1 MCKVIAVAMQ
11 KGGCA
16 KTSVSLNLGIGLA
29 RAGKKVL
36 LIDNDPQGNLT
47 ASLGYEEPD
56 DMSDTLAS
64 VMMKI
69 INEEPIE
76 PGYGILHHQEGIDL
90 IPGNIE
96 LSGLEVLLANV
107 MSRENILKEYID
119 QIKDQYGYI
128 IIDCMPS
135 LGMTTINAYE
145 MISGHR
151 RMHAAKIVGLTMIPA
166 IVREISDDEAV
177 IYMVDSN
184 IQREELL
191 PSEKAFAFKMKLD
204 AMKRQGKRTDLTSD
218 QNVQK
223 FQTSRD
229 SLASEFGI
237 SGPQISRYIRLT
249 ELIPDLLELVDN
261 KRLQMTAAVE
271 ISYVDKEIQQWICE
285 YIHENGNV
293 KQNQIVILR
302 QELLNG
308 AITQSQLIDILN
320 ENAIGRIP
328 KKKVTLSEKKL
339 SQYFPPHYTSA
350 EMEKVIVELLT
361 NWKEQGGAENGF

>member
-1 MCKVIAVAMQ
+1 MKTRTGQ
-11 KGGCA
+11 KL
-16 KTSVSLNLGIGLA
+16 KLTTVEELLGVPATESSTEIDVDMIHVF
-29 RAGKKVL
+29 KNHPFKVL
-36 LIDNDPQGNLT
+36 
-47 ASLGYEEPD
+47 D
-56 DMSDTLAS
+56 DEKMSDLVES
-64 VMMKI
+64 IRV
-69 INEEPIE
+69 N
-76 PGYGILHHQEGIDL
+76 GILS
-90 IPGNIE
+90 P
-96 LSGLEVLLANV
+96 VLV
-107 MSRENILKEYID
+107 RPDGEDS
-119 QIKDQYGYI
+119 
-128 IIDCMPS
+128 
-135 LGMTTINAYE
+135 YE

-166 IVREISDDEAV
+166 IVREMSDDEAV

-308 AITQSQLIDILN
+308 AITQSQLIDIFN

>member
-1 MCKVIAVAMQ
+1 
-11 KGGCA
+11 
-16 KTSVSLNLGIGLA
+16 
-29 RAGKKVL
+29 
-36 LIDNDPQGNLT
+36 
-47 ASLGYEEPD
+47 
-56 DMSDTLAS
+56 MSDLVES
-64 VMMKI
+64 IRV
-69 INEEPIE
+69 N
-76 PGYGILHHQEGIDL
+76 GILS
-90 IPGNIE
+90 P
-96 LSGLEVLLANV
+96 VLV
-107 MSRENILKEYID
+107 RPDGEDS
-119 QIKDQYGYI
+119 
-128 IIDCMPS
+128 
-135 LGMTTINAYE
+135 YE

-320 ENAIGRIP
+320 ENAIERIP

>member
-1 MCKVIAVAMQ
+1 MKTRTGQ
-11 KGGCA
+11 KL
-16 KTSVSLNLGIGLA
+16 KLTTVEELLGVPATESSTEIDVDMIHMF
-29 RAGKKVL
+29 KNHPFKVL
-36 LIDNDPQGNLT
+36 
-47 ASLGYEEPD
+47 D
-56 DMSDTLAS
+56 DEKMSDLVES
-64 VMMKI
+64 IRV
-69 INEEPIE
+69 N
-76 PGYGILHHQEGIDL
+76 GILS
-90 IPGNIE
+90 P
-96 LSGLEVLLANV
+96 VLV
-107 MSRENILKEYID
+107 RPDGEDS
-119 QIKDQYGYI
+119 
-128 IIDCMPS
+128 
-135 LGMTTINAYE
+135 YE

-166 IVREISDDEAV
+166 IVREMSDDEAIV
-177 IYMVDSN
+177 YMVDSN

-191 PSEKAFAFKMKLD
+191 PSEKAFAYKMKMD
-204 AMKRQGKRTDLTSD
+204 AVKRGAGRPSKENSCQNGTNYRADYELSNQVGESARTI
-218 QNVQK
+218 QR
-223 FQTSRD
+223 F
-229 SLASEFGI
+229 
-237 SGPQISRYIRLT
+237 IRLT
-249 ELIPDLLELVDN
+249 ELIPELLDMVDS
-261 KRLQMTAAVE
+261 KRLQFTAGVE
-271 ISYVDKEIQQWICE
+271 ISYIDKEIQQWICE

>member
-1 MCKVIAVAMQ
+1 MKTRTGQ
-11 KGGCA
+11 KL
-16 KTSVSLNLGIGLA
+16 KLTTVEELLGVPATESSTEIDVDMIHVF
-29 RAGKKVL
+29 KNHPFKVL
-36 LIDNDPQGNLT
+36 
-47 ASLGYEEPD
+47 D
-56 DMSDTLAS
+56 DEKMSDLVES
-64 VMMKI
+64 IRV
-69 INEEPIE
+69 N
-76 PGYGILHHQEGIDL
+76 GILS
-90 IPGNIE
+90 P
-96 LSGLEVLLANV
+96 VLV
-107 MSRENILKEYID
+107 RPDGEDS
-119 QIKDQYGYI
+119 
-128 IIDCMPS
+128 
-135 LGMTTINAYE
+135 YE

-166 IVREISDDEAV
+166 IVREMSDDEAV

-361 NWKEQGGAENGF
+361 NWKEQGCAENGF

>member
-1 MCKVIAVAMQ
+1 MKTRTGQ
-11 KGGCA
+11 KL
-16 KTSVSLNLGIGLA
+16 KLTTVEELLGVPATESSTEIDVDMIHVF
-29 RAGKKVL
+29 KNHPFKVL
-36 LIDNDPQGNLT
+36 ND
-47 ASLGYEEPD
+47 EK
-56 DMSDTLAS
+56 MSDLVES
-64 VMMKI
+64 IRV
-69 INEEPIE
+69 N
-76 PGYGILHHQEGIDL
+76 GILS
-90 IPGNIE
+90 P
-96 LSGLEVLLANV
+96 VLV
-107 MSRENILKEYID
+107 RPDGEDS
-119 QIKDQYGYI
+119 
-128 IIDCMPS
+128 
-135 LGMTTINAYE
+135 YE

-166 IVREISDDEAV
+166 IVREMSDDEAV

-261 KRLQMTAAVE
+261 KRLQITAAVE

-339 SQYFPPHYTSA
+339 SQYFPSHYTSA

>member
-1 MCKVIAVAMQ
+1 MKTRTGQ
-11 KGGCA
+11 KL
-16 KTSVSLNLGIGLA
+16 KLTTVEELLGVPATESSTEIDVDMIHVF
-29 RAGKKVL
+29 KNHPFKVL
-36 LIDNDPQGNLT
+36 
-47 ASLGYEEPD
+47 D
-56 DMSDTLAS
+56 DEKMSDLVES
-64 VMMKI
+64 IRV
-69 INEEPIE
+69 N
-76 PGYGILHHQEGIDL
+76 GILS
-90 IPGNIE
+90 P
-96 LSGLEVLLANV
+96 VLV
-107 MSRENILKEYID
+107 RPDGEDS
-119 QIKDQYGYI
+119 
-128 IIDCMPS
+128 
-135 LGMTTINAYE
+135 YE

-166 IVREISDDEAV
+166 IVREMSDDEAV

-361 NWKEQGGAENGF
+361 NWKEQGGEENGF

>member
-1 MCKVIAVAMQ
+1 MKTRTGQ
-11 KGGCA
+11 KL
-16 KTSVSLNLGIGLA
+16 KLTTVEELLGVPATESSTEIDIEMIHVF
-29 RAGKKVL
+29 KNHPFKVL
-36 LIDNDPQGNLT
+36 
-47 ASLGYEEPD
+47 D
-56 DMSDTLAS
+56 DEKMSDLVES
-64 VMMKI
+64 IRV
-69 INEEPIE
+69 N
-76 PGYGILHHQEGIDL
+76 GILS
-90 IPGNIE
+90 P
-96 LSGLEVLLANV
+96 VLVRPNGED
-107 MSRENILKEYID
+107 S
-119 QIKDQYGYI
+119 
-128 IIDCMPS
+128 
-135 LGMTTINAYE
+135 YE

-166 IVREISDDEAV
+166 IVRDMSDDEAIV
-177 IYMVDSN
+177 YMVDSN

-191 PSEKAFAFKMKLD
+191 PSEKAFAYKMKMD
-204 AMKRQGKRTDLTSD
+204 AVKRGAGRPSKENSCQNGTNYRADYELSNQVGESARTI
-218 QNVQK
+218 QR
-223 FQTSRD
+223 F
-229 SLASEFGI
+229 
-237 SGPQISRYIRLT
+237 IRLT
-249 ELIPDLLELVDN
+249 ELIPELLDMVDS
-261 KRLQMTAAVE
+261 KRLQFTVGVE
-271 ISYVDKEIQQWICE
+271 ISYIDKEIQQWICE

>member
-1 MCKVIAVAMQ
+1 MKTRTGQ
-11 KGGCA
+11 KL
-16 KTSVSLNLGIGLA
+16 KLTTVEELLGVPATESSTEIDVDMIHVF
-29 RAGKKVL
+29 KNHPFKVL
-36 LIDNDPQGNLT
+36 
-47 ASLGYEEPD
+47 D
-56 DMSDTLAS
+56 DEKMSDLVES
-64 VMMKI
+64 IRV
-69 INEEPIE
+69 N
-76 PGYGILHHQEGIDL
+76 GILS
-90 IPGNIE
+90 P
-96 LSGLEVLLANV
+96 VLVRPNGED
-107 MSRENILKEYID
+107 S
-119 QIKDQYGYI
+119 
-128 IIDCMPS
+128 
-135 LGMTTINAYE
+135 YE

-166 IVREISDDEAV
+166 IVREMSDDEAV

-361 NWKEQGGAENGF
+361 NWKEQGGAENVF

>member
-1 MCKVIAVAMQ
+1 MKTRTGQ
-11 KGGCA
+11 KL
-16 KTSVSLNLGIGLA
+16 KLTTVEELLGVPATESSTEIDVDMIHVF
-29 RAGKKVL
+29 KNHPFKVL
-36 LIDNDPQGNLT
+36 
-47 ASLGYEEPD
+47 D
-56 DMSDTLAS
+56 DEKMSDLVES
-64 VMMKI
+64 IRV
-69 INEEPIE
+69 N
-76 PGYGILHHQEGIDL
+76 GILS
-90 IPGNIE
+90 P
-96 LSGLEVLLANV
+96 VLV
-107 MSRENILKEYID
+107 RPDGEDS
-119 QIKDQYGYI
+119 
-128 IIDCMPS
+128 
-135 LGMTTINAYE
+135 YE

-166 IVREISDDEAV
+166 IVREMSDDEAV

-261 KRLQMTAAVE
+261 KRLQITAAVE

-339 SQYFPPHYTSA
+339 SQYFPSHYTSA

>member
-1 MCKVIAVAMQ
+1 MKTRTGQ
-11 KGGCA
+11 KL
-16 KTSVSLNLGIGLA
+16 KLTTVEELLGVPATESSTEIDIDMIHIF
-29 RAGKKVL
+29 KNHPFKVL
-36 LIDNDPQGNLT
+36 
-47 ASLGYEEPD
+47 D
-56 DMSDTLAS
+56 DEKMSDLVES
-64 VMMKI
+64 I
-69 INEEPIE
+69 RIN
-76 PGYGILHHQEGIDL
+76 GV
-90 IPGNIE
+90 
-96 LSGLEVLLANV
+96 LSPVLV
-107 MSRENILKEYID
+107 RPDGEDS
-119 QIKDQYGYI
+119 
-128 IIDCMPS
+128 
-135 LGMTTINAYE
+135 YE

-166 IVREISDDEAV
+166 IVREMSDDEAV

-271 ISYVDKEIQQWICE
+271 ISYIDKEIQQWICE

-339 SQYFPPHYTSA
+339 SQYFPPHYTAA

>member
-1 MCKVIAVAMQ
+1 MKTRTGQ
-11 KGGCA
+11 KL
-16 KTSVSLNLGIGLA
+16 KLTTVEELLGVPATESSTEIDVDMIHVF
-29 RAGKKVL
+29 KNHPFKVL
-36 LIDNDPQGNLT
+36 
-47 ASLGYEEPD
+47 D
-56 DMSDTLAS
+56 DEKMSDLVES
-64 VMMKI
+64 IRV
-69 INEEPIE
+69 N
-76 PGYGILHHQEGIDL
+76 GILS
-90 IPGNIE
+90 P
-96 LSGLEVLLANV
+96 VLVRPNGED
-107 MSRENILKEYID
+107 S
-119 QIKDQYGYI
+119 
-128 IIDCMPS
+128 
-135 LGMTTINAYE
+135 YE

-166 IVREISDDEAV
+166 IVREMSDDEAV

-361 NWKEQGGAENGF
+361 NWKEQGGEENGF

>member
-1 MCKVIAVAMQ
+1 MKTRTGQ
-11 KGGCA
+11 KL
-16 KTSVSLNLGIGLA
+16 KLTTVEELLGVPATESSTEIDID
-29 RAGKKVL
+29 RIHVFKNHPFKVL
-36 LIDNDPQGNLT
+36 
-47 ASLGYEEPD
+47 D
-56 DMSDTLAS
+56 DEKMSDLVES
-64 VMMKI
+64 IRV
-69 INEEPIE
+69 N
-76 PGYGILHHQEGIDL
+76 GILS
-90 IPGNIE
+90 P
-96 LSGLEVLLANV
+96 VLV
-107 MSRENILKEYID
+107 RPDGEDS
-119 QIKDQYGYI
+119 
-128 IIDCMPS
+128 
-135 LGMTTINAYE
+135 YE

-166 IVREISDDEAV
+166 IVRKMSDDEAIV
-177 IYMVDSN
+177 YMVDSN

-191 PSEKAFAFKMKLD
+191 PSEKAFAYKMKMD
-204 AMKRQGKRTDLTSD
+204 AVKRGAGRPSKENSCQNGTNYRADYELSNQVGESARTI
-218 QNVQK
+218 QR
-223 FQTSRD
+223 F
-229 SLASEFGI
+229 
-237 SGPQISRYIRLT
+237 IRLT
-249 ELIPDLLELVDN
+249 ELIPELLDMVDS
-261 KRLQMTAAVE
+261 KRLQFTAGVE
-271 ISYVDKEIQQWICE
+271 ISYIDKEIQQWICE